1 MLKNKT
7 GAQCCEVGEVIPL
20 SELAFAYE
28 LRQEGLSW
36 RCIAIGLGRDRKQLA
51 NAVRRRLLPD
61 DAKTIN

>member
-1 MLKNKT
+1 M
-7 GAQCCEVGEVIPL
+7 IPL

-28 LRQEGLSW
+28 LRHEGLSW

-61 DAKTIN
+61 DAETIN